1 MVNRVLVANI
11 RAYCKVTKFSLVVKI
26 ITDKTLYQGNSN
38 FKYEQINVNRYECD
52 VKIVQ
57 DFFFY
62 NWCQFFT
69 GVHVLVTNK
78 IIKHHLKSDTPP

>member
-57 DFFFY
+57 DFFF
-62 NWCQFFT
+62 T
-69 GVHVLVTNK
+69 IGVNFLQVSMYWLR
-78 IIKHHLKSDTPP
+78 IR